1 MKKNGSNPLV
11 AAQHHKDS
19 TMNRTLTCF
28 VALLLIASWLCGSSN
43 VMASES
49 SQRPIQT
56 KRPFAK
62 LQPVPFFDVQLT
74 DGFWGPWL
82 KASRET
88 TIPHS
93 VEQCEKTGRIKNF
106 ETAAKKLANK
116 EEGKYVG
123 LWFNDSDVYKIVEG
137 MSCHTALK
145 SDPELEKQ
153 TDKLVKLLADAQC
166 EDGYLDTYFT
176 IERQDERFKHI
187 YKPARHELYCMGHL
201 IEAGVIRYQAT
212 GKKDLLDVA
221 IKLAD
226 HIDEKFGPDARPEV
240 PEHEELELALV
251 ELYRVT
257 GEKKYLDLG
266 KWFIDQRGVH
276 EKRVS
281 FGPENQDHLPVRKQ
295 TEIVGHAVRAM
306 YLCMSMADVY
316 QETGDKELLDACR
329 ELWESTIHRKLYVTG
344 GIGATGHFEAFSGDY
359 ELPNLAYSETCAQ
372 IGLVL
377 FAYRMLQI
385 DPQAE
390 YADVLERA
398 LYNGTLSGI
407 NLKGDRF
414 FYRNRLVSDGKYC
427 RSPWMDCSCCPSNVA
442 RFVPQVGR
450 LFYST
455 DPVEKSLYVHLYG
468 NGSVETMLGG
478 EKVNVTQKTDY
489 PWKGHIELTVDPGK
503 PCEFGLCLRVPGWMT
518 QSETPGKLYRMTGAT
533 LADAQMTLKIN
544 GEAAPVGDLEDGYC
558 RVGRKWKKGD
568 VVEIDFPMPIR
579 RVYSH
584 EKVETNKDHVALQRG
599 PIVYCVETLD
609 IEGPLDELILSPETK
624 LFAQHRP
631 GMPGG
636 VTVITDSETA
646 KKPRLLAIP
655 YYARDNRGSTS
666 MKVWLPEKKISE

>member
-1 MKKNGSNPLV
+1 
-11 AAQHHKDS
+11 
-19 TMNRTLTCF
+19 MNHALKCS

-43 VMASES
+43 VVAEEPN
-49 SQRPIQT
+49 QRPVQT

-62 LQPVPFFDVQLT
+62 LQPVPFFDVQLSG
-74 DGFWGPWL
+74 GFWGPWI

-93 VEQCEKTGRIKNF
+93 IEQCEKTGRIANF
-106 ETAAKKLANK
+106 EIAAGRKQ
-116 EEGKYVG
+116 GKYAG

-137 MSCHTALK
+137 MACHTALK
-145 SDPELEKQ
+145 NDPELEKQ
-153 TDKLVKLLADAQC
+153 TDELIKLLTDAQC

-176 IERQDERFKHI
+176 IDRQDERFKHI

-201 IEAGVIRYQAT
+201 IEAGVVRYQAT

-226 HIDEKFGPDARPEV
+226 HIDEKFGPDAKPEV
-240 PEHEELELALV
+240 PEHEQLELALV

-329 ELWESTIHRKLYVTG
+329 KLWESTTYRKLYVTG
-344 GIGATGHFEAFSGDY
+344 GIGATGHFEAFRGDY

-385 DPQAE
+385 DPRAE

-414 FYRNRLVSDGKYC
+414 FYRNQLVSSGKYC
-427 RSPWMDCSCCPSNVA
+427 RSPWMNCSCCPSNVA
-442 RFVPQVGR
+442 RFIPQVGR

-455 DPVEKSLYVHLYG
+455 DPEEKSLYVHLYG
-468 NGSVETMLGG
+468 NGSCETMLGD
-478 EKVNVTQKTDY
+478 EKVKITQETNY
-489 PWKGHIELTVDPGK
+489 PWDGKICLTIDPGK
-503 PCEFGLCLRVPGWMT
+503 SREFDLYLRVPGWVHEV
-518 QSETPGKLYRMTGAT
+518 ETPGKLYRATGGSPVLYALSINEKAT
-533 LADAQMTLKIN
+533 LGGVFEN
-544 GEAAPVGDLEDGYC
+544 GYLPIS
-558 RVGRKWKKGD
+558 RTWKKGD
-568 VVEIDFPMPIR
+568 VVEIEFPMPIT

-599 PIVYCVETLD
+599 PIVYCVEALD
-609 IEGPLDELILSPETK
+609 IEGALDELILSPETK

-631 GMPGG
+631 DMLGG

-646 KKPRLLAIP
+646 KKPGLLAIP
-655 YYARDNRGSTS
+655 YYARDNRGSTG